1 MSSQTMNQR
10 TNPSLNSF
18 VKWLIIFFAVS
29 FLSGCGSKDSSSN
42 QNTQSTV
49 HGQVF
54 TQMPEAGASIT
65 LKDSAGKVVGSTIAD
80 ENGYYQIA
88 WNVSGPYMVKALT
101 QSGQALYAVGVSDS
115 LNLTSIS
122 TQTLQIWFAS
132 KASNLGSVYESYA
145 SASELPDPYE
155 IEFVAA
161 ALMSQSDILSDSPYM
176 SLTEDRI
183 DSKVA
188 LFLQQTTVS
197 AVNSTSFV
205 AYMLSGGSMT
215 AFPVRSTIGST
226 GQVEFSGFPMLE
238 TCLD

>member
-1 MSSQTMNQR
+1 MNQR
-10 TNPSLNSF
+10 NDPSLKSF
-18 VKWLIIFFAVS
+18 VKWLIIYFAVF

-49 HGQVF
+49 QGRVF
-54 TQMPEAGASIT
+54 TQMPEAGAFIT
-65 LKDSAGKVVGSTIAD
+65 LKDSAGNVVGSTIAD
-80 ENGYYQIA
+80 ENGYYQIT
-88 WNVSGPYMVKALT
+88 WNVSGTYMVKALT

-115 LNLTSIS
+115 LNLTSIT

-132 KASNLGSVYESYA
+132 KASNLESVYESYT

-155 IEFVAA
+155 IEFVQA
-161 ALMSQSDILSDSPYM
+161 ALMSQSDILSDSAYM
-176 SLTEDRI
+176 SLTEDQI

-205 AYMLSGGSMT
+205 AYMLSGGSIT

-238 TCLD
+238 TCLN